1 MRKLVVFT
9 LLLNLG
15 LFGQVKKLTLAESL
29 EIGLKNSKDLKISQ
43 SKLTSAEAQV
53 TSATS
58 QLLPQLGF
66 NAAYTRLSSIPPF
79 EVSLPIPGFTK
90 PIVISPII
98 LDNYSLKFSLQQPL
112 FTGLRLWSLRSSA
125 KYNFNAAESDYNG
138 AVNDA
143 ALKIQTAFWNYYKA
157 ELNDSVLAENLQQI
171 KQHLD
176 DTKNFLANGLA
187 TKNDLLKLEV
197 QYSNTNLQK
206 IEADNNLDIARAA
219 FNQAIGLPLELQTEI
234 EAEKISASEPNGI
247 DSLSPD
253 LNKLFDEAKKNRNEL
268 KALQYRLQSSDENI
282 SAAGSGWFP
291 SIYLFGDYYYS
302 KPNSRYL
309 PAVNEFKNT
318 WDAGITL
325 QWSLWNWW
333 YTSSQTTI
341 AEQNKIQVET
351 SLSQLN
357 DAVEIEVY
365 QNYLT
370 FKRAYEKINVAS
382 LGVKQAEENYRII
395 REKYDTQVASSTDL
409 IDAET
414 ALLLANTNYVNSLI
428 DFKLAK
434 VRLDKAVGRKIY

>member
-1 MRKLVVFT
+1 MRKLIIFM
-9 LLLNLG
+9 LLLFAG
-15 LFGQVKKLTLAESL
+15 LFGQVKKLTLSESL
-29 EIGLKNSKDLKISQ
+29 EIGLKNSKDIKISQ

-58 QLLPQLGF
+58 QLLPQLSF
-66 NAAYTRLSSIPPF
+66 NAGYTRLSSIPPF

-90 PIVISPII
+90 SFVISPII

-125 KYNFNAAESDYNG
+125 EYNYNAAESDYSE
-138 AVNDA
+138 AVNNA

-206 IEADNNLDIARAA
+206 IEADNNLDVARAA
-219 FNQAIGLPLELQTEI
+219 FNQAIGLPLETQTQI
-234 EAEKISASEPNGI
+234 EVGKILTTEPEGF
-247 DSLSPD
+247 DSLKLD
-253 LNKLFDEAKKNRNEL
+253 LNKLFEEAKINRNEL
-268 KALQYRLQSSDENI
+268 KALNYRLQASEENI
-282 SAAGSGWFP
+282 NAAGSGWLP

-309 PAVNEFKNT
+309 PALNEFKNT
-318 WDAGITL
+318 WDAGVTL
-325 QWSLWNWW
+325 QWNVWNWW

-341 AEQNKIQVET
+341 AEQNKIQVAT

-357 DAVEIEVY
+357 DAVEIEVFQY
-365 QNYLT
+365 YLT
-370 FKRAYEKINVAS
+370 YKRAFEKVNVAE

-395 REKYDTQVASSTDL
+395 RDKYYTQVASSTDL

-414 ALLLANTNYVNSLI
+414 ALLLAETNYVSSLV
-428 DFKLAK
+428 DYKLAR
-434 VRLDKAVGRKIY
+434 VRLDNAVGRKIY

>member
-1 MRKLVVFT
+1 MRKLIFFA
-9 LLLNLG
+9 LLLNTG
-15 LFGQVKKLTLAESL
+15 LFGQVKKLTLSESL
-29 EIGLKNSKDLKISQ
+29 EIGLRNSKDLKISQ

-66 NAAYTRLSSIPPF
+66 NAGYTRLSSIPPF

-90 PIVISPII
+90 SFIISPII

-112 FTGLRLWSLRSSA
+112 FTGFRLRLLRSSA
-125 KYNFNAAESDYNG
+125 KYNYNAAESEYRS
-138 AVNDA
+138 AVNNA

-157 ELNDSVLAENLQQI
+157 ELNDSVLTENLHQI

-197 QYSNTNLQK
+197 QYSNTNFQK
-206 IEADNNLDIARAA
+206 IEADNNLDLARAA
-219 FNQAIGLPLELQTEI
+219 FNLAIELPLETQTEI
-234 EAEKISASEPNGI
+234 EIEKITVTGSIGF
-247 DSLSPD
+247 DSLNLD
-253 LNKLFDEAKKNRNEL
+253 LNKLFEEAKINRNEL
-268 KALQYRLQSSDENI
+268 KALKYRVQATDENK
-282 SAAGSGWFP
+282 SAAASGWFP
-291 SIYLFGDYYYS
+291 SVYLFGDYYYS
-302 KPNSRYL
+302 KPNARYL

-325 QWSLWNWW
+325 QWNVWNWW

-341 AEQNKIQVET
+341 AEQNKIQAET
-351 SLSQLN
+351 SLSLLN

-365 QNYLT
+365 QYYLT
-370 FKRAYEKINVAS
+370 YKRAFEKVNVAD

-414 ALLLANTNYVNSLI
+414 ALLLAKSNYVNSLVDYKI
-428 DFKLAK
+428 AK
-434 VRLDKAVGRKIY
+434 VNLDKAVGRRIY